1 MKQIQLFFL
10 FLLLS
15 GFCSAQEGSS
25 PGSSL
30 SGTVRDSTGKAL
42 KGANIALTGTRYA
55 AATDSS
61 GRFSFAAP
69 PGRYQLRATYVGYIA
84 LELTVTLP
92 SGQLDLVLKP
102 ATGMLSEVIVST
114 GYQELPKERAT
125 GSFVAVDKALLNRS
139 VSTDIIGR
147 LRDVVPGL
155 SFNTLGTRISIRGQ
169 STLFSN
175 AEPLI
180 VVDGFPYNQPIENL
194 NPADVKSITV
204 LKDAAAA
211 SIWGARA
218 GNGVIVISTNKG
230 AFDQPMRIS
239 LNANVNTGA
248 RPDLYYQP
256 RMSSADYIG
265 LEKRL
270 FSEGYFA
277 DAEASDAHLPLSPVT
292 ELLIANRDGQLSSA
306 DLNSRLSALQTQDV
320 RRDLDQYF
328 YRRNVNQQYALS
340 LDGGSAA
347 QRYYFSAGYDRNL
360 DNAAGNGFSRLTL
373 NGSQTWTALQK
384 KLEISTGIYYT
395 QTNTALN
402 NPGPLTWNT
411 GYPIYPYAALAD
423 ASGKPLAVTHD
434 LRQGFV
440 DAAPAAG
447 LLDWNYRPLEELRL
461 ADNHN
466 QVADV
471 RINTGL
477 KYRLL
482 PGLDAQFLYQYD
494 RSSNTGRNLMSAG
507 SYFAR
512 NMVNSYTQVDEFGAL
527 SYPVPKGGVL
537 DLASGSSVNHDG
549 RLQLGYNGYIGQQH
563 ELSAIAGYEV
573 QSFHVM
579 GEGHRLYG
587 YDAEHA
593 TMQPVDG
600 TGYYP
605 AYNDPSGGNTIPPEQ
620 SETDATDHYLSYYAN
635 AAYTYDRRLSL
646 SGSARLDRSN
656 LFGVNTNQKGVPLWS
671 AGLSW
676 ELSREGFYHV
686 AALPYLKFRATFGYN
701 GNINKT
707 LSAYTTASYF
717 DGAGSRTQLPYAQI
731 INPPNPGLRWERN
744 RHINFGMDFGL
755 LNNRI
760 TGTVEYYLK
769 NGLDLIGSTSFAP
782 STGITAFTGNTADTK
797 GQGLD
802 LNLNS
807 RNLSGAFNWSS
818 AFFLS
823 YVTDKVTRYDKTSLP
838 GDYLNFGYIGAYAL
852 SGKPLYAVYS
862 YRSAGLDPATGD
874 PRGYLN
880 GAVSS
885 DYAKMQSAATP
896 DNLVYNGPSRPTV
909 FGVFRNTFAYRALSL
924 SVNISYRL
932 GYYFRRNSVYYGS
945 DYGLS
950 QQNGDYALR
959 WQKPGDEQHTVVP
972 SLPTVANN
980 QRDNFYRFSSD
991 LVEKG
996 DNVRLQDINLSYR
1009 FTKGSLHFLPGADLQ
1024 LYLYAANLGI
1034 LWRANHAGLD
1044 PDAGN
1049 TYPTPRTVAGGI
1061 RLTY

>member
-1 MKQIQLFFL
+1 MKYLNLFFL
-10 FLLLS
+10 FILLS
-15 GFCSAQEGSS
+15 NYCFAQEG
-25 PGSSL
+25 GSL

-42 KGANIALTGTRYA
+42 KGANILLTGTVHS
-55 AATDSS
+55 AATDSA
-61 GRFSFAAP
+61 GHFTLYAP
-69 PGRYQLRATYVGYIA
+69 AGRYQLRASYVGYTTLEIA
-84 LELTVTLP
+84 VMLP
-92 SGQLDLVLKP
+92 SRNLDLVLKP
-102 ATGMLSEVIVST
+102 SAAMLGEVIVST

-139 VSTDIIGR
+139 VSTYIIGR

-175 AEPLI
+175 AQPLI

-194 NPADVKSITV
+194 NPADVRSITV
-204 LKDAAAA
+204 LRDAAAA

-218 GNGVIVISTNKG
+218 GNGVIVITTNKG
-230 AFDQPMRIS
+230 AFDQPMRVS
-239 LNANVNTGA
+239 LSANINLGA
-248 RPDLYYQP
+248 RPDLFYQP

-277 DAEASDAHLPLSPVT
+277 DAEASGAHQALSPVN
-292 ELLIANRDGQLSSA
+292 ELLIANRDG
-306 DLNSRLSALQTQDV
+306 NLSAVELDSRTAALQSRDV
-320 RRDLDQYF
+320 RRDLQKYF
-328 YRRNVNQQYALS
+328 YRRSINQQYALS

-360 DNAAGNGFSRLTL
+360 DNAAGNGYNRLTL
-373 NGSQTWTALQK
+373 NGNQTWTAIRR
-384 KLEISTGIYYT
+384 KLEINAGIYYT
-395 QTNTALN
+395 QTNTALG
-402 NPGPLTWNT
+402 NPGPLTWNN
-411 GYPIYPYAALAD
+411 GYPIYPYATLAD
-423 ASGKPLAVTHD
+423 ASGNPLAVTRD
-434 LRQGFV
+434 LRQDFV
-440 DAAPAAG
+440 NAAPAAG
-447 LLDWNYRPLEELRL
+447 LLDWNYRPLDELRL
-461 ADNHN
+461 ADNHI
-466 QVADV
+466 QQADI

-482 PGLDAQFLYQYD
+482 TGLDAQFLYQYD
-494 RSSNTGRNLMSAG
+494 RSSSTGRNLMAADA
-507 SYFAR
+507 YFAR
-512 NMVNSYTQVDEFGAL
+512 NMVNSYTQVDEFGTL
-527 SYPVPKGGVL
+527 SFPVPKGGVL
-537 DLASGSSVNHDG
+537 DLASGNSVNHDG
-549 RLQLGYNGYIGQQH
+549 RLQLGYNGSPGEKH
-563 ELSAIAGYEV
+563 ELSAIAGYEM
-573 QSFHVM
+573 QSLHVIQD
-579 GEGHRLYG
+579 EHRVYG

-600 TGYYP
+600 LGYYP
-605 AYNDPSGGNTIPPEQ
+605 SYNDPNSGNTIPVEQ
-620 SETDATDHYLSYYAN
+620 SQSDATDHYLSYYAN
-635 AAYTYDRRLSL
+635 AAYTYDRRISV

-676 ELSREGFYHV
+676 DLSKEAFYHV
-686 AALPYLKFRATFGYN
+686 TALPYLKLRATFGYN
-701 GNINKT
+701 GNINKS
-707 LSAYTTASYF
+707 LSAFTTASYF

-755 LNNRI
+755 LNDRI

-769 NGLDLIGSTSFAP
+769 QGLDLIGSTAFAP

-797 GQGLD
+797 GHGLD
-802 LNLNS
+802 FNLNTK
-807 RNLSGAFNWSS
+807 NLAGTFNWST

-838 GDYLNFGYIGAYAL
+838 ADYLNFGYIGAYAL
-852 SGKPLYAVYS
+852 NGKPLYAVYS

-874 PRGYLN
+874 PRGFLN
-880 GAVSS
+880 GSVSS

-909 FGVFRNTFAYRALSL
+909 FGAIRNTFAYRSLSL
-924 SVNISYRL
+924 SMNISYRL
-932 GYYFRRNSVYYGS
+932 GYFFRRNSVYYGS

-950 QQNGDYALR
+950 QQSGDYALR
-959 WQKPGDEQHTVVP
+959 WQQPGDEKHTVVP
-972 SLPTVANN
+972 SLPAVANN

-991 LVEKG
+991 LVQKA

-1009 FTKGSLHFLPGADLQ
+1009 FAKGSLRFLPGADLQ
-1024 LYLYAANLGI
+1024 LYVYAANLGI

-1049 TYPTPRTVAGGI
+1049 NYPTPRTIAGGI